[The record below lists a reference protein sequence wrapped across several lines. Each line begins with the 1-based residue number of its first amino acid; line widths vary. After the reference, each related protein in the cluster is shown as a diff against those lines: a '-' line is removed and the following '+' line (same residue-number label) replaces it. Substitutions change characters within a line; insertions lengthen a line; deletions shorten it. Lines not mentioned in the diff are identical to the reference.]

1 MENTSYWFGHNLDI
15 RERQPNFK
23 IPNDRNKSGKI
34 KQAKFYHDPHPPP
47 HPNHHHHHHHNH
59 HQSTPSLSPPPPPQP
74 KPYRKTSILNSVFV
88 LGFSLDALLRSV
100 KHFDSSSNFARL
112 VNWCFEPSQPPGR
125 MNGPT
130 CDITTRGRETH
141 RCRIIENYNQE

>member
-34 KQAKFYHDPHPPP
+34 KQAKIYHDPP
-47 HPNHHHHHHHNH
+47 HTHHHHHH
-59 HQSTPSLSPPPPPQP
+59 QSNPPPSLSPAPSPPQP
-74 KPYRKTSILNSVFV
+74 KPYRKTSILNSMFV

-130 CDITTRGRETH
+130 CDIKTRSRETH
-141 RCRIIENYNQE
+141 